1 MPRRRKSFC
10 TVRAN
15 QHGNLYFD
23 LFWDKR
29 WKEAAGVENTAE
41 NRRRAAR
48 FAAKVDAE
56 IAAGAFTRERY
67 LLRFPEGQ
75 RVEEFRPGPLIRTQ
89 IRHDT
94 LQGFFDK
101 WSPTL
106 GPPKLRRATARQ
118 YRSSIRKHVLPTLG
132 PRRLHDLQW
141 SDLAML
147 QDDLR
152 QRGTGIVAINR
163 ALHHALRSMSRDA
176 ARSGL
181 AVAPN
186 LYDRR
191 LWGRLDEDSD
201 SEPDPYTPEEREEIL
216 AHFRGTHWF
225 AFVFFQF
232 WQGPRPSETTALRRR
247 DVDLKYETASI
258 HKSRV
263 AGAEAG
269 AKTKKSRRTV
279 RLHPNTVKVLRD
291 RWPIGADPDDYVF
304 TTPGGAPIDEQNF
317 GSSPK

>member
-1 MPRRRKSFC
+1 MPHLRPATTSPNS
-10 TVRAN
+10 RA
-15 QHGNLYFD
+15 LTPP
-23 LFWDKR
+23 
-29 WKEAAGVENTAE
+29 ET
-41 NRRRAAR
+41 
-48 FAAKVDAE
+48 
-56 IAAGAFTRERY
+56 GATFTR
-67 LLRFPEGQ
+67 
-75 RVEEFRPGPLIRTQ
+75 V
-89 IRHDT
+89 
-94 LQGFFDK
+94 
-101 WSPTL
+101 
-106 GPPKLRRATARQ
+106 
-118 YRSSIRKHVLPTLG
+118 HVAG
-132 PRRLHDLQW
+132 
-141 SDLAML
+141 
-147 QDDLR
+147 
-152 QRGTGIVAINR
+152 N
-163 ALHHALRSMSRDA
+163 
-176 ARSGL
+176 
-181 AVAPN
+181 N
-186 LYDRR
+186 
-191 LWGRLDEDSD
+191 
-201 SEPDPYTPEEREEIL
+201 PYTPEEREEIL